1 MTTTLSLRLV
11 AVAALVA
18 AMPASSQAQM
28 RNTAGDSLYV
38 VASAGA
44 AKDSGKTADSVAAA
58 KKAKIRTPRYIAPA
72 AEIQYFRPAD
82 KRGLN
87 VFEAPKE
94 EGTDYTGLKL
104 AWGGAFSQ
112 EFQNLQHSNTAA
124 PRLVN
129 NVDQNLLIPIGS
141 GFNTATANL
150 FLNVQLAR
158 GIRVAVETYASTRH
172 HNEAW
177 VKDGYFQIDAS
188 PIENALLDRI
198 MQVATL
204 KVGHFEV
211 NYGDQHFRRS
221 DGGQTIYN
229 PFVGN
234 FVIDAFTTEI
244 GAEAYLRKS
253 GYMGMVGITGGEIK
267 GQVTAPDKRAPT
279 YLAKLGVDKQ
289 FGTDLRFRLT
299 GSMYKKDASASG
311 TLTSGDRAGSK
322 YYSVLENTSSTEAAQ
337 AWSGAVQSGM
347 KNNVLAFV
355 VNPFVKVG
363 GAEFFGNVETMTGAA
378 LGEASKRTLRQ
389 LVGEGLYRFADDQLY
404 LGGRYNV
411 VKGQLAGLP
420 NDITVRRTQ
429 LGGGWYVT
437 PNVLSKLEFVNQKYL
452 DFPTTDIRNGGQ
464 FKGFMIEGVVAF

>member
-1 MTTTLSLRLV
+1 MTTTRSYRLL
-11 AVAALVA
+11 AAAALLA
-18 AMPASSQAQM
+18 AVPATAHAQM
-28 RNTAGDSLYV
+28 ANAGRDSQYV
-38 VASAGA
+38 VAPAGA
-44 AKDSGKTADSVAAA
+44 AKDSAKTADSLAAA
-58 KKAKIRTPRYIAPA
+58 KKARIRTPRYIAPS

-94 EGTDYTGLKL
+94 EGADYTGLKL

-124 PRLVN
+124 PKLVN
-129 NVDQNLLIPIGS
+129 NVDQNLLIPIGA

-267 GQVTAPDKRAPT
+267 GQVTAPEKRAPT

-322 YYSVLENTSSTEAAQ
+322 YYSVLENTSSTETAQ
-337 AWSGAVQSGM
+337 AWSGAIQSGM
-347 KNNVLAFV
+347 RNNVLAFV
-355 VNPFVKVG
+355 VNPFIKVG
-363 GAEFFGNVETMTGAA
+363 GAEFFGNAETMTGAA
-378 LGEASKRTLRQ
+378 LGEVSNRTLRQ

-404 LGGRYNV
+404 LGGRYNL
-411 VKGQLAGLP
+411 VKGELAGIA